1 MLRLLF
7 SFIVGSLIV
16 HATDDSTQPIPQ
28 HLATVIDDASSAV
41 DYQPLGRWSATNAS
55 TFQNGSVTSLDPS
68 KLYNSSLHS
77 ASFDVGSPS
86 VYLAFSFNG
95 TGLAVYCV
103 LEHPSASTTNPVSTS
118 LSFVLDG
125 MAVGN
130 YTSGPLSPMTT
141 PSFSYNTSVYQNLDL
156 SDGLHTFSINLLPNT
171 TLWFDYAA
179 VYRNN
184 SPTSHPGRGSW
195 IGGLAAALVAGTL
208 LGVGTAVYIR
218 RRKKIARRLDFD
230 IEDGN
235 MGDGGIV
242 EPFQQVT
249 PSHHPYL
256 AEVATK
262 PVPITPTTPTTGPEV
277 TKAEGSFPPIGTSE
291 SLPIAMRSLERGDSR
306 LGVGVVELEG
316 NGLGVGPEIVAVE
329 EDAED
334 ARDKSI
340 RLPPPYKKRE

>member
-1 MLRLLF
+1 
-7 SFIVGSLIV
+7 
-16 HATDDSTQPIPQ
+16 
-28 HLATVIDDASSAV
+28 
-41 DYQPLGRWSATNAS
+41 
-55 TFQNGSVTSLDPS
+55 
-68 KLYNSSLHS
+68 
-77 ASFDVGSPS
+77 
-86 VYLAFSFNG
+86 
-95 TGLAVYCV
+95 
-103 LEHPSASTTNPVSTS
+103 
-118 LSFVLDG
+118 
-125 MAVGN
+125 MAAGN
-130 YTSGPLSPMTT
+130 YTSGPLSPTTT

-156 SDGLHTFSINLLPNT
+156 SDGPHTFSINLLPNT

-184 SPTSHPGRGSW
+184 PPTSHLGRGSW

-316 NGLGVGPEIVAVE
+316 NGLGVGLEIVAVE